1 MSEKIAVCPGSFD
14 PITMGHIDI
23 IKRASAVFDKV
34 IVAVMTNTA
43 KVPTFAAEHRL
54 DMINRSLEGV
64 CDNVETEI
72 FGGLLADYVRQK
84 HACAIVKGLRAVS
97 DFEYE
102 FQLALI
108 NKKINPGA
116 ETLFFTTSAENMYL
130 SSSVVRSVASVGGDI
145 SPFVPECII
154 EDIKGR
160 FSEKT
165 SLNDNG

>member
-1 MSEKIAVCPGSFD
+1 MSERIAICPGSFD

-23 IKRASAVFDKV
+23 IRRAAAVFDKV

-43 KVPTFAAEHRL
+43 KKPTFSAEHRL
-54 DMINRSLEGV
+54 DMINRSIKDIDG
-64 CDNVETEI
+64 NIETEV
-72 FGGLLADYVRQK
+72 FGGLLADYVKQK
-84 HACAIVKGLRAVS
+84 NACAIVKGLRAVS

-108 NKKINPGA
+108 NKKINPNA

-154 EDIKGR
+154 EDIKQK
-160 FSEKT
+160 FNSMK
-165 SLNDNG
+165 

>member
-1 MSEKIAVCPGSFD
+1 MSERIAICPGSFD

-23 IKRASAVFDKV
+23 IRRAAAVFDKV

-43 KVPTFAAEHRL
+43 KEPTFSAEHRL
-54 DMINRSLEGV
+54 DMINRSIKDIDG
-64 CDNVETEI
+64 NIETEV
-72 FGGLLADYVRQK
+72 FGGLLADYVKQK
-84 HACAIVKGLRAVS
+84 NACAIVKGLRAVS

-108 NKKINPGA
+108 NKKINPNA

-154 EDIKGR
+154 EDIKQK
-160 FSEKT
+160 FNSMK
-165 SLNDNG
+165 

>member
-1 MSEKIAVCPGSFD
+1 MKELIYMPERIAVCPGSFD

-23 IKRASAVFDKV
+23 IRRASAVFDRV

-43 KVPTFAAEHRL
+43 KEPTFSAKERL
-54 DMINRSLEGV
+54 DMINRSIANLPG
-64 CDNVETEI
+64 NVEAEI
-72 FGGLLADYVRQK
+72 FGGLLADYVKQK
-84 HACAIVKGLRAVS
+84 NACAIVKGLRAVS

-108 NKKINPGA
+108 NKKINPGT

-154 EDIKGR
+154 EDIERK
-160 FSEKT
+160 FSAKC
-165 SLNDNG
+165 

>member
-1 MSEKIAVCPGSFD
+1 MSERIAICPGSFD

-23 IKRASAVFDKV
+23 IRRAAAVFDKV

-43 KVPTFAAEHRL
+43 KKPTFSAEHRL
-54 DMINRSLEGV
+54 DMINRSIKDIDG
-64 CDNVETEI
+64 NIETEV
-72 FGGLLADYVRQK
+72 FGGLLADYVKQK
-84 HACAIVKGLRAVS
+84 NACAIVKGLRAVS

-108 NKKINPGA
+108 NKKINPNA
-116 ETLFFTTSAENMYL
+116 ETLFFTTSAETMFL

-154 EDIKGR
+154 EDIKQK
-160 FSEKT
+160 FNSMK
-165 SLNDNG
+165 